1 MNIDKLTL
9 LSDINLVEFS
19 KEKVRKKIEKCK
31 IEKMWLFTHDK
42 LEGKENVLIF
52 GWKTIYIKKMRG
64 NINTILGISTVA

>member
-1 MNIDKLTL
+1 L

-19 KEKVRKKIEKCK
+19 KEKVRKKIEKYK

-52 GWKTIYIKKMRG
+52 GWKTIYIQNER
-64 NINTILGISTVA
+64 